1 MKTPSF
7 NSLTSMLLFGAL
19 AGSQLT
25 GCGMPGQAEDDDVSS
40 ASGALTRAAAVG
52 DADLAAGLIDHHA
65 LRASEHLRTRLAEV
79 LATS

>member
-1 MKTPSF
+1 MGA
-7 NSLTSMLLFGAL
+7 SL
-19 AGSQLT
+19 Q
-25 GCGMPGQAEDDDVSS
+25 S
-40 ASGALTRAAAVG
+40 ARRREAIWDEHDAIATAIAVG